1 VHRRAAPAITEG
13 AECVCHTCS
22 PSKLKDRLLHIIL
35 LLKHCERVL
44 QALPEAYKQRL
55 REHAREDAQS

>member
-1 VHRRAAPAITEG
+1 MW
-13 AECVCHTCS
+13 
-22 PSKLKDRLLHIIL
+22 KDRLLHIIL

-44 QALPEAYKQRL
+44 QALPAAYKQRL